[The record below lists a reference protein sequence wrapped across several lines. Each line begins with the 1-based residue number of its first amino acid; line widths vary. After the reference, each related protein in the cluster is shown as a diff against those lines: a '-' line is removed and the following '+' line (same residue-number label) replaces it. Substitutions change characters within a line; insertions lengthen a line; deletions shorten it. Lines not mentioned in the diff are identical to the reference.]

1 MNVVEYTHTL
11 TPLARDFDALN
22 SSIGK
27 TYVYLTEANDCILG
41 YYNISAG
48 SVDQLENGFRVKS
61 GGAIHIGYFALY

>member
-11 TPLARDFDALN
+11 TPLARNFDCGNPYLNLFLRSPDALN

-48 SVDQLENGFRVKS
+48 SVDQLEMVFG
-61 GGAIHIGYFALY
+61 